1 MPPIPL
7 YHVWQYTDIDREFW
21 RDHIESWLPRK
32 IFDAHTHVANPEF
45 RLVEMSDEK
54 RRQYWV
60 NEVNEPIAASDA
72 ARCHEIVYPGRNFSC
87 LAFADPS
94 LDSDIEANNDYLETE
109 CSRHGWHRL
118 AIILP
123 QWSAERVARE
133 LDQPRTIGVK
143 VYYTL
148 IGNDPLTR
156 DRYLE
161 ASIFEFLPHHQ
172 LELLNERGSWVT
184 LHVPK
189 AGRLCHPDNLR
200 EVQEI
205 RQKYPQIKLIIAH
218 LGRCYTLPHAKQAF
232 PVLAGDEGLYFDV
245 CAVFNPDVLQLAM
258 ETFGPSRILYGTDNP
273 LFYMRGRQTWRD
285 TAYMNHTDYPF
296 YYNQDREPPE
306 IEAKYTLYLYEALRA
321 IKQAG
326 DAAGW
331 NGKQM
336 EAIFHDNARG
346 IIDNI
351 SKGGK

>member
-1 MPPIPL
+1 
-7 YHVWQYTDIDREFW
+7 
-21 RDHIESWLPRK
+21 
-32 IFDAHTHVANPEF
+32 
-45 RLVEMSDEK
+45 
-54 RRQYWV
+54 
-60 NEVNEPIAASDA
+60 
-72 ARCHEIVYPGRNFSC
+72 
-87 LAFADPS
+87 
-94 LDSDIEANNDYLETE
+94 
-109 CSRHGWHRL
+109 L

-133 LDQPRTIGVK
+133 LDQPRTVGVK

-245 CAVFNPDVLQLAM
+245 CAVFNPDVLQFAM

-351 SKGGK
+351 STGGK